1 MGEGP
6 KLVALEVRREAKER
20 GRLTAPDRDIIV
32 AFLEETLEKA
42 RAGDVWALGL
52 VSIERPQ
59 SGDVSNAWGTRIG
72 FRGAAQAP
80 VTLLGGCTRLV
91 GMVDRETAGLPA
103 TGDDV
108 AGNPP
113 PAG

>member
-1 MGEGP
+1 MTDSFN
-6 KLVALEVRREAKER
+6 AL
-20 GRLTAPDRDIIV
+20 
-32 AFLEETLEKA
+32 LEETLEKA
-42 RAGDVWALGL
+42 RAGDVWALGI

-59 SGDVSNAWGTRIG
+59 SGDVSNAWGTRVG

-91 GMVDRETAGLPA
+91 GMVDRETAGVLA
-103 TGDDV
+103 SGDNVPD
-108 AGNPP
+108 NPP